1 MDKRGETA
9 RERKVLEGEREGAT
23 GRGWGRQRSEQGR
36 RVRWLW
42 TALPFTCPGDP
53 HGYINRSPRSE
64 RYLLSMSPSYV
75 GESTPP
81 SSEETRDDASAWR
94 TLLAIGGWFLVA
106 AAGMLRAGR
115 EEVGTE
121 MDASSVRGSLS
132 SSEAS

>member
-23 GRGWGRQRSEQGR
+23 GRGWGGQRSEQGR

-64 RYLLSMSPSYV
+64 RYLLSMSPSSSTRREDRLSGV
-75 GESTPP
+75 GVVQMCLDNGRGTGGDDLETLPP
-81 SSEETRDDASAWR
+81 LSISMLD
-94 TLLAIGGWFLVA
+94 LLY
-106 AAGMLRAGR
+106 
-115 EEVGTE
+115 
-121 MDASSVRGSLS
+121 
-132 SSEAS
+132 